1 MDRLPASIKAIAVG
15 RGLSILGDQVAL
27 ITLAFRAKAEL
38 GHFGLAAIALA
49 GTLPLLVLAPWA
61 GLLVDRVRTR
71 PILLMTL
78 VVQGLLCIGLALVS
92 GWWLLALIAALAA
105 GTAVVNPAW
114 GALVP
119 ILVADSELPAA
130 IGLQQSL
137 TTAAQTMGP
146 LLGGVLV
153 YYSGFHVPL
162 LGDAVT
168 FFVLVLV
175 AALLRVDRI
184 PSGVGQERV
193 RGETFRGVTFIW
205 HHRGLHSLVIL
216 LTVFIAAISVI
227 DVSDIFFITDVLHGS
242 ALAYGVFF
250 ACFGIG
256 MLAATL
262 TARRHEALAKGP
274 DRLIVLACGTMAV
287 GILIVGSSLTVWQ
300 ASLGAVMTGIG
311 NGIANVQFGILIAR
325 RTTDAVRGRVMAIVG
340 GTFGAASIIGFGVGG
355 VLVTLLGSRW
365 VLLGGAMV
373 SGLSLLLTARP
384 VLRGGEDLLT
394 QPA

>member
-1 MDRLPASIKAIAVG
+1 MDRLPTAIRAIAVG
-15 RGLSILGDQVAL
+15 RSISILGDQVAL

-49 GTLPLLVLAPWA
+49 GTLPLLLLAPWA

-71 PILLMTL
+71 PILLATL
-78 VVQGLLCIGLALVS
+78 TFQGLLCIGLALVS
-92 GWWLLALIAALAA
+92 GWWLLALIAGLAA
-105 GTAVVNPAW
+105 GTALVNPAW

-119 ILVADSELPAA
+119 ILVTDAQLPSA
-130 IGLQQSL
+130 IGLQQSM

-146 LLGGVLV
+146 FLGGVLV

-162 LGDAVT
+162 FGDAVT
-168 FFVLVLV
+168 FFVLMVV
-175 AALLRVDRI
+175 AMLFRVDRV
-184 PSGVGQERV
+184 PSGAGTRRV
-193 RGETFRGVTFIW
+193 QGDTFKGVTLIW
-205 HHRGLHSLVIL
+205 RHRGLRSLVVL

-242 ALAYGVFF
+242 SLAYGAFF

-262 TARRHEALAKGP
+262 TTKHHQSLVRGA

-287 GILIVGSSLTVWQ
+287 GILVVGSSMTVWQ
-300 ASLGAVMTGIG
+300 AAIGAVLTGIG

-325 RTTDAVRGRVMAIVG
+325 RTQDATRGRVMAIVG
-340 GTFGAASIIGFGVGG
+340 GIFGAASILGFGVGG
-355 VLVTLLGSRW
+355 VLVTLVGSRW
-365 VLLGGAMV
+365 VLLGGAAV
-373 SGLSLLLTARP
+373 SGLSLFLTARP
-384 VLRGGEDLLT
+384 VLHGDEELATLPT
-394 QPA
+394 